1 MAVVLGLLVAFS
13 LWLLFPENAFAWG
26 PVTHLQ
32 LGIEALRNTNLLGHS
47 LRMVLEAF
55 PYDYLYGCIGADII
69 FAKGLARI
77 HDHSHNWL
85 VGFSVLEEANSPPQE
100 AFAYGYLSHLAADTI
115 AHNYFIPECYVRT
128 YPTKTLRHAYWEVR
142 FDRLEKRALWALAR
156 EIARLPQHEEDDELL
171 ERVVKR
177 TLFSFKTDK
186 RIFSSLLVLNRMEQ
200 WQKMLDNMS
209 EKSIWTLSD
218 RDADKYRKL
227 SLESTLDFL
236 LHLERAACLR
246 MDPTGK
252 DAIVSAKWIRR
263 NLRVLDK
270 RGKLEPDFLAQALKV
285 LQPEDGE
292 TGCLKDG
299 GGLPPPSLFGPSKS
313 RSV

>member
-1 MAVVLGLLVAFS
+1 MVFALGLLVA
-13 LWLLFPENAFAWG
+13 LCAWLLFPEKAFAWG

-32 LGIEALRNTNLLGHS
+32 LGIEILRSTDLLGHS
-47 LRMVLEAF
+47 LRMVLESF

-77 HDHSHNWL
+77 HEHSHNWL
-85 VGFSVLEEANSPPQE
+85 VGFSILEEANSPAQE
-100 AFAYGYLSHLAADTI
+100 SFAYGYLSHLAADTV

-128 YPTKTLRHAYWEVR
+128 YPAKTLRHVYWEVR
-142 FDRLEKRALWALAR
+142 FDRLEKRELWTLAR
-156 EIARLPQHEEDDELL
+156 EIARLQQHGEDDELL

-200 WQKMLDNMS
+200 WQKMLDSMS
-209 EKSIWTLSD
+209 EKSIWTLTK
-218 RDADKYRKL
+218 RDATKYREL
-227 SLESTLDFL
+227 SFESALDSL
-236 LHLERAACLR
+236 LHLERAACLK

-252 DAIVSAKWIRR
+252 DALLSAKWIRR

-270 RGKLEPDFLAQALKV
+270 RGKLEPHFLAQALKAV
-285 LQPEDGE
+285 QPPDPEGDFPGN
-292 TGCLKDG
+292 G
-299 GGLPPPSLFGPSKS
+299 GRSRSHSLVDPSKP
-313 RSV
+313 RIL